1 MCVARFSEEKAMT
14 RYISFDIEIV
24 KEIPTGTDDWTSLRP
39 LGISVASTL
48 DSETGQV
55 DLWYHGMDQKTPLG
69 GPMDQGEAQRLV
81 NYLFWA
87 QEERGRKILTWNGL
101 SFDFDVLAEESGLW
115 QECAQLAR
123 GHIDMMLQFFCMKG
137 YAVGLEAVSK
147 GLGLAGKTEG
157 MHGDLAPVMWAQ
169 GKYETVMQYVTR
181 DTAAALE
188 VANAL
193 LDQKAYKWTSKNGNS
208 MTVPVKQLL
217 TVEQSLALPE
227 PNVKETATFKPW
239 KRTKFTGWLERLPTP
254 ENVL

>member
-1 MCVARFSEEKAMT
+1 MAQ

-24 KEIPTGTDDWTSLRP
+24 KEIPSGTDDWTNLRP

-55 DLWYHGMDQKTPLG
+55 DLWYHGMAQKTPLG
-69 GPMDQGEAQRLV
+69 GAMDQAEAQRLV

-87 QEERGRKILTWNGL
+87 QEERGRKVLTWNGL

-115 QECAQLAR
+115 AECKQLAR
-123 GHIDMMLQFFCMKG
+123 GHVDMMLQFFCMKG

-169 GKYETVMQYVTR
+169 GKYETVMQYVAR

-193 LDQKAYKWTSKNGNS
+193 LDQKAYKWTSKSGNP

-217 TVEQSLALPE
+217 TVDQSLALPE
-227 PNVKETATFKPW
+227 PNVRETAAFKPW
-239 KRTKFTGWLERLPTP
+239 KRAKFTSWLERVPA
-254 ENVL
+254 EVVL